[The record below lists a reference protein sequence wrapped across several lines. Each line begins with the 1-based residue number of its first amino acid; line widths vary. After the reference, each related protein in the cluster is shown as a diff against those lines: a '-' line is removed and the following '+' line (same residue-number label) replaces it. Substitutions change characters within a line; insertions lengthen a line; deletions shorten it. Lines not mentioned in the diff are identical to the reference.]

1 MEKNYDDFVQLFR
14 KELPKVQ
21 FIEFH
26 ARSLETL
33 KWIMV
38 TITDLGVFQSL
49 WKIFELW
56 LNKHNNASIKV
67 SYKSIEGKLIEITY
81 NSLNKKEVEDILS
94 RNPPVLDSKTKIIL
108 NEELP
113 I

>member
-1 MEKNYDDFVQLFR
+1 MEKNYDDFVQLLR
-14 KELPKVQ
+14 KELPKVK

-33 KWIMV
+33 KGIMV
-38 TITDLGVFQSL
+38 TITDLGLFQTL

-67 SYKSIEGKLIEITY
+67 SYKSTEDKLIEITY
-81 NSLNKKEVEDILS
+81 NSLNKNEVEDILS
-94 RNPPVLDSKTKIIL
+94 RNPPAIDRPTKIIL
-108 NEELP
+108 TE
-113 I
+113 